1 MTKEDSGDD
10 TSQKTPTT
18 PATSKPKDKARPGPI
33 LTRAQIAAQK
43 RVDKT
48 VIKRMRKR

>member
-1 MTKEDSGDD
+1 M
-10 TSQKTPTT
+10 SQKTPTT
-18 PATSKPKDKARPGPI
+18 PVTPKPKDKARPGPT
-33 LTRAQIAAQK
+33 LTRAQITAQK